1 MKKTILEKVAD
12 NKFNAV
18 KQLVRFIREGD
29 KDPGRFEDLWENS
42 FALEDE
48 LDEIILRIAH
58 IIELEKALEEYDE
71 SCGWTIPIL
80 RTKALIYI
88 LSWIRIYE
96 PLCGRNGWSSG
107 SRWRTSCRTN
117 DIGLYGGVL

>member
-18 KQLVRFIREGD
+18 KQLVRFIREG
-29 KDPGRFEDLWENS
+29 ENS

-58 IIELEKALEEYDE
+58 IIELEKALEEYE
-71 SCGWTIPIL
+71 
-80 RTKALIYI
+80 
-88 LSWIRIYE
+88 E
-96 PLCGRNGWSSG
+96 
-107 SRWRTSCRTN
+107 
-117 DIGLYGGVL
+117 

>member
-18 KQLVRFIREGD
+18 KQLVRFIRGGD

-58 IIELEKALEEYDE
+58 IIELEKALEEYE
-71 SCGWTIPIL
+71 
-80 RTKALIYI
+80 
-88 LSWIRIYE
+88 E
-96 PLCGRNGWSSG
+96 
-107 SRWRTSCRTN
+107 
-117 DIGLYGGVL
+117 

>member
-18 KQLVRFIREGD
+18 KQLVRFIREND
-29 KDPGRFEDLWENS
+29 KDPGGFEDLWENS

-58 IIELEKALEEYDE
+58 IIELEKSIRRIRRVRIGPAETRALSFLYFAETAAAIMEV
-71 SCGWTIPIL
+71 IPL
-80 RTKALIYI
+80 
-88 LSWIRIYE
+88 
-96 PLCGRNGWSSG
+96 
-107 SRWRTSCRTN
+107 
-117 DIGLYGGVL
+117 

>member
-18 KQLVRFIREGD
+18 KQLVRFIREND
-29 KDPGRFEDLWENS
+29 KNPWIEDLWENS

-58 IIELEKALEEYDE
+58 IIELEKALEEYE
-71 SCGWTIPIL
+71 
-80 RTKALIYI
+80 
-88 LSWIRIYE
+88 E
-96 PLCGRNGWSSG
+96 
-107 SRWRTSCRTN
+107 
-117 DIGLYGGVL
+117 

>member
-48 LDEIILRIAH
+48 LDEIILQIAH
-58 IIELEKALEEYDE
+58 IIELEKALEEYE
-71 SCGWTIPIL
+71 
-80 RTKALIYI
+80 
-88 LSWIRIYE
+88 E
-96 PLCGRNGWSSG
+96 
-107 SRWRTSCRTN
+107 
-117 DIGLYGGVL
+117 

>member
-18 KQLVRFIREGD
+18 KQLVRFIREND
-29 KDPGRFEDLWENS
+29 KNPGGFEDLWENS

-58 IIELEKALEEYDE
+58 IIELEKALEDYEE
-71 SCGWTIPIL
+71 LGLGL
-80 RTKALIYI
+80 RKRGLFPFCISQKRQR
-88 LSWIRIYE
+88 L
-96 PLCGRNGWSSG
+96 L
-107 SRWRTSCRTN
+107 WR
-117 DIGLYGGVL
+117 

>member
-18 KQLVRFIREGD
+18 KQLVRFIR
-29 KDPGRFEDLWENS
+29 ENS

-58 IIELEKALEEYDE
+58 IIELEKALEEYE
-71 SCGWTIPIL
+71 
-80 RTKALIYI
+80 
-88 LSWIRIYE
+88 E
-96 PLCGRNGWSSG
+96 
-107 SRWRTSCRTN
+107 
-117 DIGLYGGVL
+117 